1 MDKSRVQQRIF
12 HLLAQILEYPQA
24 DLTRTVRECEALL
37 SLEYPEAAACLRRFQ
52 EFVADTPLGRQQEVY
67 TLTFDLDAVCHPYV
81 GHHLFGESYKR
92 SAFMLGLKER
102 YQNVGLETGSEV
114 ADHLALLV
122 RFLCLCDDA
131 AETEAI
137 IHDALVPALKQM
149 LKQKDEVE
157 TEGEKLVAG
166 KVEKPRVYQAALESL
181 LRMLQALPTNNH
193 QTATVTAES
202 LPLIDLPL
210 QDG

>member
-1 MDKSRVQQRIF
+1 MNRTQVQQRIF
-12 HLLAQILEYPQA
+12 HLLAEILEYPRA
-24 DLTRTVRECEALL
+24 DLTGKVYECEALL
-37 SLEYPEAAACLRRFQ
+37 SLEHPQAAACLREFQ
-52 EFVADTPLGRQQEVY
+52 EFVVETPLGRQQEVY

-122 RFLCLCDDA
+122 RFLSLCDDA
-131 AETEAI
+131 GETEVI
-137 IHDALVPALKQM
+137 IHDALLPALKQM

-166 KVEKPRVYQAALESL
+166 KVQKPRVYQAALEVL
-181 LRMLQALPTNNH
+181 LQMLQALPTNAHNP
-193 QTATVTAES
+193 QPVEAE
-202 LPLIDLPL
+202 PAFE
-210 QDG
+210 

>member
-1 MDKSRVQQRIF
+1 MDRGRVQQRIF

-24 DLTRTVRECEALL
+24 DLTGVVRECEALL
-37 SLEYPEAAACLRRFQ
+37 SLEYPQAAGFLQ
-52 EFVADTPLGRQQEVY
+52 EFQDFAADTPLGRQQEIY
-67 TLTFDLDAVCHPYV
+67 TATFDLDATCHLYV

-102 YQNVGLETGSEV
+102 YQNVGLETGPEV

-122 RFLCLCDDA
+122 RFLSLCNDPV
-131 AETEAI
+131 ETEVLI
-137 IHDALVPALKQM
+137 QDALLPALRQM

-166 KVEKPRVYQAALESL
+166 KVQKPRVYQAALEAL
-181 LRMLQALPTNNH
+181 LRMLRSKAG
-193 QTATVTAES
+193 TAQSATEIA
-202 LPLIDLPL
+202 PA
-210 QDG
+210 QK

>member
-1 MDKSRVQQRIF
+1 MDKSRVRQRIF
-12 HLLAQILEYPQA
+12 HLLAQILEYPRA
-24 DLTRTVRECEALL
+24 DLTGTVRECEALL
-37 SLEYPEAAACLRRFQ
+37 SLEYPEAAACLRQFQ
-52 EFVADTPLGRQQEVY
+52 EFVAGTPLGRQQEVY

-102 YQNVGLETGSEV
+102 YQNVGLETGPEV

-122 RFLCLCDDA
+122 RFLSLCDDP
-131 AETEAI
+131 AESEVI

-166 KVEKPRVYQAALESL
+166 KVKKPRVYQAALEAL
-181 LRMLQALPTNNH
+181 LRMLQALPSNNH
-193 QTATVTAES
+193 QAATVEAEA
-202 LPLIDLPL
+202 LPVIDLPL

>member
-1 MDKSRVQQRIF
+1 MDRGRVQQRIF
-12 HLLAQILEYPQA
+12 HLLAQILEYPRS
-24 DLTRTVRECEALL
+24 DLTGAVRECEALL
-37 SLEYPEAAACLRRFQ
+37 SLEYPQAAGYLQ
-52 EFVADTPLGRQQEVY
+52 GLQDFVAETPLGRQQEIY

-102 YQNVGLETGSEV
+102 YQNVGLETGPEV

-122 RFLCLCDDA
+122 RFLSLCDDA
-131 AETEAI
+131 GETEVI
-137 IHDALVPALKQM
+137 IHDALLPALKQM

-166 KVEKPRVYQAALESL
+166 KVQKPRVYQAALEAL
-181 LRMLQALPTNNH
+181 LRMLQALPSNNH
-193 QTATVTAES
+193 QATTVEEEV
-202 LPLIDLPL
+202 LPVIDLSVR
-210 QDG
+210 DG